1 MCACNVPLPVCGG
14 PLRMKPVAGR
24 KAPQQ
29 HAPALIRSWHWHTGV
44 PLHLDIRTRQ
54 ALEELPP
61 DQLLKALSRG
71 CIASVELHDSILRAP
86 REMQSSV
93 LSALTRS
100 ASTLTVLHS
109 LRLEIANSQEA
120 PLAAFT
126 ALRDLTLR
134 HWQETGG
141 ILRAADLP
149 SSLEEIRVELRA
161 RARKSIATSG
171 LPPLVAFDRLRD
183 LRRITYANYD
193 LWDLLSCDDE
203 GDVIPAQLP
212 QSLEVC
218 AVVPPHLLILASVS
232 PRGGAVVMQHGAV
245 CQPYCAEADRVPD
258 DAACRSVASSSE
270 EVIKASLPMQ
280 TVQLEAATIALQ
292 DISVDWPSSNSNDDE
307 DGSGG
312 GVSRLSPLGPV
323 NDVTLEV
330 GAEIIIDMVY
340 TARPCPGAHRSI
352 VCSSAGCTACCGTA
366 SDSADTR
373 WQCQRP
379 CVAEWRQSGRVAQL
393 RPATADG
400 SVPAFEGCGTTL
412 PLGFAAI
419 RLETNRLSCHATE
432 QQPQARAGPEAARRS
447 IDPVQLLCSALQ
459 LAPACYCRFE
469 LAFGREN
476 EPLHVFGCVILTC
489 WNATM
494 SWTATATFESI
505 AELAAAMQR
514 SASAESLS
522 MHLSADKQSIIV
534 QRVEGELPGG
544 AADVQCPT

>member
-1 MCACNVPLPVCGG
+1 
-14 PLRMKPVAGR
+14 MKPVAGR

-29 HAPALIRSWHWHTGV
+29 HAHALIRSWHWHAGV
-44 PLHLDIRTRQ
+44 PLHLDVRTRQ

-86 REMQSSV
+86 RDMQSSV
-93 LSALTRS
+93 VSALARS
-100 ASTLTVLHS
+100 ASTLTTVHG
-109 LRLEIANSQEA
+109 LRLDIANSQEA

-134 HWQETGG
+134 HWQDTGG

-161 RARKSIATSG
+161 RARARKSIATSG
-171 LPPLVAFDRLRD
+171 LPPPVAFDSLRD

-203 GDVIPAQLP
+203 GDVIPVQLP

-218 AVVPPHLLILASVS
+218 AVVPPHMLILASVC

-245 CQPYCAEADRVPD
+245 CQSCCAEADRVPD
-258 DAACRSVASSSE
+258 DADCRSVASSSE
-270 EVIKASLPMQ
+270 EVIKVSLLMQ
-280 TVQLEAATIALQ
+280 TVRLEAATIALQ
-292 DISVDWPSSNSNDDE
+292 DISIDWPSSNSSDDE

-312 GVSRLSPLGPV
+312 GVSRQSPLGPV

-340 TARPCPGAHRSI
+340 TACPCPGAHTSI

-379 CVAEWRQSGRVAQL
+379 CVAEWRQSGRVARL
-393 RPATADG
+393 RPAIADG
-400 SVPAFEGCGTTL
+400 SVLAFEGYGPTL

-419 RLETNRLSCHATE
+419 RMETNRLSCHATE

-447 IDPVQLLCSALQ
+447 IDPVQLLCSALR
-459 LAPACYCRFE
+459 LAPACYRRFE
-469 LAFGREN
+469 LAFGYAN

-505 AELAAAMQR
+505 AKLAAAMQR

-522 MHLSADKQSIIV
+522 VHLSPDVQSIIV
-534 QRVEGELPGG
+534 RRVEGELPGG
-544 AADVQCPT
+544 AAAVQCPT